1 LRSSGGVILGIIVK
15 FIITNI
21 KEKKFRTFL
30 IVFSIT
36 ISTALFLSS
45 RALMD
50 TMLNESINSMKSYY
64 GDCDIIIS
72 ADEDSPSWLLYTKGP
87 EEYKDEFEH
96 IVGTLGTNAVFK
108 SKEDEFVRFDL
119 RGINLED
126 QDKLNP
132 ITYVQTRNLYP
143 FSGKKIIV
151 NSDTAQRFNLNL
163 GDSIELEIDGIK
175 RNFIISGIAE
185 NEGFFQQREI
195 ISAIVPKSTLASFF
209 NADLRVSAI
218 YLKLK
223 DISKKNALIKELSKA
238 YKQYYVSEPF
248 TEQEIKQALDAIS
261 TPFTLIVVIIMCTT
275 MFIIYSSFKVITL
288 ERLQVIGTFRS
299 IGATR
304 KATDFILIAESLVY
318 GTIGGITGII
328 LGIGVLYL
336 MKLIL
341 LPNSTVVLP
350 FTLQHI
356 ISAFIFAILITLLST
371 LLPIIRVSKIPLR
384 AIVLNDIEKKPRSR
398 KWYLF
403 IAIPMLILTV
413 VGPRITPKNLALITN
428 IILAIIL
435 VLAVVLIIPYV
446 VSLFVKI
453 FERLFVV
460 LFGNI
465 GILAAKNLKDNK
477 SVLNNISLLA
487 IGLSSLLTMNTVSHD
502 VVREIVDHYKTRLYD
517 IMLEDNRA
525 DKNFEQLL
533 RRVDGV
539 KDVYSIYE
547 TYSVDVEGLNYKIR
561 AVQGVDKNKY
571 LDYWDM
577 DIEGDRQKQIDRL
590 DEGRNILITNLLKDA
605 LGVKKGDEITLK
617 LGNVS
622 RTFKIIG
629 FYNTRIFSGNCAL
642 VSERYLKSDLQA
654 RYYSRIYIKT
664 YKDPVEVEKTL
675 REKLISRKTTI
686 SRIEALK
693 ESEISGN
700 RRLFSILDMFSI
712 FTLFIGVLGI
722 FNNLIVSFL
731 ERKRS
736 FAMFRSIGMSKSQIL
751 KMLFLESLCGGIIG
765 GIMGVAT
772 GIIMVT
778 DMPYVMKSINQPIE
792 IKINGY
798 YLFIYFIVGIII
810 TVLASVAPAMKTSKL
825 NIIEAIKYE

>member
-1 LRSSGGVILGIIVK
+1 MGIIVK

-36 ISTALFLSS
+36 ISTALFLSA
-45 RALMD
+45 RALLD

-64 GDCDIIIS
+64 GNCDLIIS
-72 ADEDSPSWLLYTKGP
+72 ADEDSPSQIFYTKGA
-87 EEYKDEFEH
+87 EEYKEDFEY
-96 IVGTLGTNAVFK
+96 IIGTLGANAVFK
-108 SKEDEFVRFDL
+108 SQDDEFVRFDL

-132 ITYVQTRNLYP
+132 VIYAQTHNLYP
-143 FSGKKIIV
+143 FSGRKIII
-151 NSDTAQRFNLNL
+151 NLDTAQRLNL
-163 GDSIELEIDGIK
+163 SLGDNIELEIDGIK

-185 NEGFFQQREI
+185 NEGFFQQREV
-195 ISAIVPKSTLASFF
+195 ISAIVPKNTLASFY
-209 NADLRVSAI
+209 NADMRVSAI

-238 YKQYYVSEPF
+238 YKQYDVREPF
-248 TEQEIKQALDAIS
+248 TEEEIKQTLNAIS
-261 TPFTLIVVIIMCTT
+261 TPFSLIVVILLCTT

-318 GTIGGITGII
+318 GIIGGISGII
-328 LGIGVLYL
+328 LGIGALYL

-341 LPNSTVVLP
+341 LPDSTVAFP

-356 ISAFIFAILITLLST
+356 LSAFFVACLITLLST
-371 LLPIIRVSKIPLR
+371 ILPIIRVSKIPLR
-384 AIVLNDIEKKPRSR
+384 AIVLNDIEKKPRTR
-398 KWYLF
+398 KWDF
-403 IAIPMLILTV
+403 WIAIPMLIVTIV
-413 VGPRITPKNLALITN
+413 VPRIVPKNIAFIGN
-428 IILAIIL
+428 AICAVIL

-453 FERLFVV
+453 FERVYILV
-460 LFGNI
+460 FGNI

-502 VVREIVDHYKTRLYD
+502 VVTWIVDHYNTRLYD
-517 IMLEDNRA
+517 IMLEDRKA
-525 DKNFEQLL
+525 DKNLEQLL
-533 RRVDGV
+533 RKVDGV

-547 TYSVDVEGLNYKIR
+547 TYSVEVEGFNYRIR
-561 AVQGVDKNKY
+561 TVQGVDKNKF

-577 DIEGDRQKQIDRL
+577 DIEGDRENQINRL

-605 LGVKKGDEITLK
+605 LGVKQGDEITLK

-654 RYYSRIYIKT
+654 RYYSRVYIKT
-664 YKDPVEVEKTL
+664 YKDPKEVERTL
-675 REKLISRKTTI
+675 REKLIRRKTTI

-693 ESEISGN
+693 ESELAGN

-712 FTLFIGVLGI
+712 FTLLIGILGV

-736 FAMFRSIGMSKSQIL
+736 FAMFRSIGMSRSQIL
-751 KMLFLESLCGGIIG
+751 KMLFLEALSGGIIG

-772 GIIMVT
+772 GVIMVS
-778 DMPYVMKSINQPIE
+778 DMPYVMKSINQTLE
-792 IKINGY
+792 IKISPY
-798 YLFIYFIVGIII
+798 YLFIYFVVGVAI